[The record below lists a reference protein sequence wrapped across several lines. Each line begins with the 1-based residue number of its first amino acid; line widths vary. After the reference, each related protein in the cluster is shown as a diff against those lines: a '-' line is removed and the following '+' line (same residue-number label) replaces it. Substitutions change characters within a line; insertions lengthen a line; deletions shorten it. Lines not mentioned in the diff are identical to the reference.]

1 MERARE
7 EGIEKV
13 LIPPA
18 SDDILW
24 VDTQETVGLKMRVRP
39 KEWNPSLPVLVHQ
52 DDRDEGSEVAYEV
65 DLEGELPFSMERF
78 DTDWSELHIRSTRL
92 LLAAEKSKEEQQNC
106 QPNAVVLGS
115 APVAAP
121 IQVA

>member
-1 MERARE
+1 
-7 EGIEKV
+7 
-13 LIPPA
+13 
-18 SDDILW
+18 
-24 VDTQETVGLKMRVRP
+24 
-39 KEWNPSLPVLVHQ
+39 VLVHQ

-65 DLEGELPFSMERF
+65 DLEGELPFSMERL

-121 IQVA
+121 TQVA